1 MAQGRAFRP
10 SKTSWLDRNQIRE
23 RLEFKNVIFG
33 GRYWDQTS
41 DHIDHVPQLVE
52 IPTWFLIYTK
62 WQIFFKLD
70 TKELTGS
77 L

>member
-1 MAQGRAFRP
+1 M
-10 SKTSWLDRNQIRE
+10 S
-23 RLEFKNVIFG
+23 
-33 GRYWDQTS
+33 GRYWDRTS
-41 DHIDHVPQLVE
+41 DHIDHVPQLEE

-70 TKELTGS
+70 TKELTWS

>member
-1 MAQGRAFRP
+1 M
-10 SKTSWLDRNQIRE
+10 S
-23 RLEFKNVIFG
+23 
-33 GRYWDQTS
+33 GRYWDRTS
-41 DHIDHVPQLVE
+41 EHIDQVPQLVE

-70 TKELTGS
+70 AKELTWS